1 LIKAAFVYRLSKFV
15 EWPAENFERADSP
28 FVIGVLGKGSFA
40 EVLARKVDGKKAKGR
55 NIVVRRVRQLTTAE
69 DLADCHVL
77 FVPSTEQEQVAQEI
91 RAVLQDASILTIG
104 DVEGFS
110 RKGGIIGFSER
121 DNKMSFEI
129 NLDSARRANLKI
141 QAKLLKIGQ
150 IVKDSDNV
158 KRS

>member
-1 LIKAAFVYRLSKFV
+1 
-15 EWPAENFERADSP
+15 
-28 FVIGVLGKGSFA
+28 
-40 EVLARKVDGKKAKGR
+40 
-55 NIVVRRVRQLTTAE
+55 
-69 DLADCHVL
+69 LADCHVL